1 MIAAAIGKAMATALT
16 LVMKLVKSTVSPNK
30 PATASVLLSG
40 RLIFSRKKLACPP
53 STTADPKATE
63 RTRSA

>member
-1 MIAAAIGKAMATALT
+1 MAAAIGKAMATALT
-16 LVMKLVKSTVSPNK
+16 LVMKLVKRTVRPNN

-53 STTADPKATE
+53 STTAEPNATE
-63 RTRSA
+63 RTKSA